1 MTTRV
6 ILAFAA
12 AQIRSYRREPLAL
25 GWTVFFPAL
34 LLLVLGTFD
43 TRTPAAGAIS
53 GETWSARHD
62 HAFLLMGIVGMN
74 VVSVGLFGLGLVL
87 VQLRA
92 IGFFRRL
99 ALTPQPPRVFI
110 AGQVLATTTVVLM
123 TTLVLLVTGGLAFGI
138 RQPARLAQWSAFLV
152 LGTGVFLGI
161 GFALA
166 ATVRETRTAQMIG
179 NLAFLVLVFLGGVWY
194 PIHVLPE
201 TVQWVGLMLPLP
213 HLLQALRVTAMPG
226 HDQVALGASAAV
238 LVGWCLAGSVI
249 AVVRFRWN
257 DPQ

>member
-1 MTTRV
+1 MTIRL

-12 AQIRSYRREPLAL
+12 AQTRSYLREPLAL

-34 LLLVLGTFD
+34 LLLILGTFD
-43 TRTPAAGAIS
+43 TRMLATEAIGGETAGA
-53 GETWSARHD
+53 RPD
-62 HAFLLMGIVGMN
+62 HTFLLMGIVGMN

-138 RQPARLAQWSAFLV
+138 RQPARLAQWCAFLL

-179 NLAFLVLVFLGGVWY
+179 NLAFLALVFLGGVWY

-201 TVQWVGLMLPLP
+201 TVRWIGLTLPLT
-213 HLLQALRVTAMPG
+213 HLLQALRGTAMPG
-226 HDQVALGASAAV
+226 HDPVALGAAAAA
-238 LVGWCLAGSVI
+238 LVGWCLAGSLV
-249 AVVRFRWN
+249 AVLRFRWN
-257 DPQ
+257 DPR

>member
-1 MTTRV
+1 MTIRV

-12 AQIRSYRREPLAL
+12 AQTRSYLREPLAL

-34 LLLVLGTFD
+34 LLLILGTFD
-43 TRTPAAGAIS
+43 TRPLAAEAIGRENAGA
-53 GETWSARHD
+53 RPD
-62 HAFLLMGIVGMN
+62 HIFLL
-74 VVSVGLFGLGLVL
+74 GLFGLGLVL

-92 IGFFRRL
+92 IGFFCRL
-99 ALTPQPPRVFI
+99 ALTPQPPRVFV
-110 AGQVLATTTVVLM
+110 AGQALATTAVVLL

-138 RQPARLAQWSAFLV
+138 RQPARLALWSAFLM

-179 NLAFLVLVFLGGVWY
+179 NVAFLALVFLGGVWY

-201 TVQWVGLMLPLP
+201 TVRWIGLMLPLT
-213 HLLQALRVTAMPG
+213 HLVQALRVTAIPG
-226 HDQVALGASAAV
+226 HDQVALGATAAV
-238 LVGWCLAGSVI
+238 LVGWCLAASLI
-249 AVVRFRWN
+249 AVLRFRWN
-257 DPQ
+257 DPR